1 MKALTSFD
9 KEWIKIKGNKKKL
22 IVHIHPSQ
30 GEPCTEPIDEEVDVQ
45 QIYQIQNDEDYTEP
59 NIYGE
64 IHFGNQESI
73 GYNSN
78 SELYDW
84 EMENYETQPR
94 EY

>member
-9 KEWIKIKGNKKKL
+9 KERIKIKGNKKKL

-30 GEPCTEPIDEEVDVQ
+30 GEPWTEPIDEEVDVQ

-64 IHFGNQESI
+64 IHFGNQDSI
-73 GYNSN
+73 GYNLDSK
-78 SELYDW
+78 LYDW
-84 EMENYETQPR
+84 EMENFET
-94 EY
+94 